1 MFTEEELTEFEQ
13 EGSLLIERME
23 LQSGFNPQI
32 TDLLIEKSEDLPG
45 IIEVFIDSRVD
56 YGGNNTFLSDLIQ
69 GYEFEFPG
77 NCRRVLQ
84 ISLGLTEIGEELI
97 DMDLLSGKRVSKSEM
112 INHTI
117 ELPEIGKIT
126 DFDMINNS
134 IAESGFQRIILNP
147 TQIKDCLGKKI
158 IGQKQPVRVIANT
171 LSSHVAKTVPSRPLV
186 FFALGP
192 TGVGKTRTTEVIPS
206 IIKELEDGLS
216 VGHLRFDMNEFK
228 ENHRISQIL
237 GAPPGYVGY
246 SPTSIVSDVV
256 ESNDITVLVFDEI
269 EKAHPDFLQVL
280 MNAIDTGRLSAGSGV
295 VDLRKT
301 IIMFTSNIGVNEGIN
316 WTQENEEESNQ
327 FEINQ
332 HCRSLLIEQGIPIEI
347 VGRVQDFLL
356 YGTLTQKH
364 RAEILVLSIQEYL
377 AEFELNVHQVDPG
390 FIINFLNSKGLSSP
404 FGGRQYRAAI
414 GESLQPN
421 INDFFLHNPAYRGPI
436 FIDISG
442 TISIS
447 ENYSEDIEMQE
458 EE

>member
-1 MFTEEELTEFEQ
+1 MFTEEELREFE
-13 EGSLLIERME
+13 EVGSLFLERIG
-23 LQSGFNPQI
+23 LQSGFNPVV
-32 TDLLIEKSEDLPG
+32 TDLLIERSDELPG
-45 IIEVFIDSRVD
+45 IIEVFIDANID
-56 YGGNNTFLSDLIQ
+56 YRGNNTNLCDLIQ
-69 GYEFEFPG
+69 GSEFEFPG
-77 NCRRVLQ
+77 NSRRVLLA
-84 ISLGLTEIGEELI
+84 SLDLTEIGEELI
-97 DMDLLSGKRVSKSEM
+97 DMDLLSGKRVSKTEM
-112 INHTI
+112 INRMI
-117 ELPEIGKIT
+117 ELPEIDEIT
-126 DFDMINNS
+126 DFYKINNS
-134 IAESGFQRIILNP
+134 ITESDFERIILNP
-147 TQIKDCLGKKI
+147 KRIKDCLGKKI
-158 IGQKQPVRVIANT
+158 IGQKQPVRVIANA
-171 LSSHVAKTVPSRPLV
+171 LSSHIAKTAPLRPLV

-206 IIKELEDGLS
+206 IIEELEGSLS

-228 ENHRISQIL
+228 ENHRVSQIL

-246 SPTSIVSDVV
+246 TPTSIVSEVV

-280 MNAIDTGRLSAGSGV
+280 MNAIDSGRLSAGSGV

-301 IIMFTSNIGVNEGIN
+301 IIMFTSNIGVNEGVN
-316 WTQENEEESNQ
+316 WTQENDEESNQ
-327 FEINQ
+327 FEINK

-364 RAEILVLSIQEYL
+364 RAEILVQSIQEHL
-377 AEFELNVHQVDPG
+377 AEFELNVQHVDPEL
-390 FIINFLNSKGLSSP
+390 IINFLNSKGSSSP

-421 INDFFLHNPAYRGPI
+421 INDFFIHNPSYRG
-436 FIDISG
+436 FISIHKSG

-447 ENYSEDIEMQE
+447 ADYLGEIEMQE